1 MEETFYTAKQ
11 IAEKLGLHP
20 RTVLTFFKQGKIPG
34 LKIGRTWKA
43 TEADIDAYLE
53 QQREAARRPKE
64 SL

>member
-1 MEETFYTAKQ
+1 MEEHFYTAKQ

-43 TEADIDAYLE
+43 TQADIDAYLE
-53 QQREAARRPKE
+53 QQRQAARAPRRD
-64 SL
+64 L